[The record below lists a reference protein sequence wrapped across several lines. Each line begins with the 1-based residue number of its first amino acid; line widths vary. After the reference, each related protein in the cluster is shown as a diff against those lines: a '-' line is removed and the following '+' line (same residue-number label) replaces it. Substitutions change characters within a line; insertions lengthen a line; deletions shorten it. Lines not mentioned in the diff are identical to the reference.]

1 MPRKVERKAT
11 REGKIQEQKPKDETV
26 MMSANEREMAGE
38 KESTREKK
46 ITVLLEKIRRKVCM
60 VPKRGEKKKR

>member
-46 ITVLLEKIRRKVCM
+46 ITLLLEKI
-60 VPKRGEKKKR
+60 